1 MLLRDELPVVKY
13 HVVMRWVNRLPR
25 LFCVAA
31 LGLVLTSSGTAM
43 ASPFGIN
50 AHIPSDTVLDAL
62 AQSGIGWV
70 RIDFLWPVV
79 QPTQGDWDWTTY
91 DHVVEAARQRGLEI
105 YATLAY
111 SPEWATAGT
120 PGPGVPRNSG
130 DWARFCYRAARRYRG
145 LVAAWGMWNEPNLTG
160 FWEGSRHDY
169 IELILLPGARA
180 IHAADP
186 RALVSAPDTAHLHSA
201 HWDGWL
207 SDVIG
212 AASGELDVVTHHV
225 YPPGSSHEPVT
236 SYLERDAS
244 NPWDDPSVKKIL
256 QQAGWFGRPFWLTET
271 GIPSNV
277 YGTNDQA
284 SFYHQLLL
292 DWFRPG
298 TDLNW
303 MDRIFFYEAA
313 DDPRVDAYGILGP
326 APDYAP
332 KTAYFTYSWFISD
345 AEVDDARILSAE
357 VPAFLKPGA
366 PTAATVVVENSGTTT
381 WTAED
386 GYRLSVLSNQSQLTV
401 DGLALPSGLAVPP
414 GGTVEFGLTL
424 TGSEGPLAVDLLLRM
439 EHAGARLF
447 GPALRQPVTIHPLD
461 PPTILSQPQGLQT
474 VVGAVVSFEVKAD
487 GPAPLSYRWQLD
499 GVDVEDGTHFI
510 GSATDRLTVV
520 VVTANETGTYRC
532 IVTNEAGAVASA
544 EADLGFAAG
553 ASPRR
558 GAGRAKPLPGR
569 EKDRDLDPGR

>member
-1 MLLRDELPVVKY
+1 MRRADRLRKLSLVTGF
-13 HVVMRWVNRLPR
+13 WL
-25 LFCVAA
+25 A
-31 LGLVLTSSGTAM
+31 LMSSGIGL

-50 AHIPSDTVLDAL
+50 AHIPSDAVMDAL
-62 AQSGIGWV
+62 AQAGIDWV
-70 RIDFLWPVV
+70 RIDFLWPLV

-91 DHVVEAARQRGLEI
+91 DHVVDAARQRGLEI

-120 PGPGVPRNSG
+120 PGPGVPRDSR

-145 LVAAWGMWNEPNLTG
+145 MVAAWGMWNEPNLTG

-180 IHAADP
+180 VHAADP
-186 RALVSAPDTAHLHSA
+186 GALVCAPDTAHLHSA

-207 SDVIG
+207 RDVIE
-212 AASGELDVVTHHV
+212 AAGSELDVVTHHV

-236 SYLERDAS
+236 SYLERDAA

-292 DWFRPG
+292 DWFRPD

-332 KTAYFTYSWFISD
+332 KTAYSTYSWFISE
-345 AEVDDARILSAE
+345 AEVDDARILSAD
-357 VPAFLKPGA
+357 VPAFLKPGV
-366 PTAATVVVENSGTTT
+366 PTPATLVLENSGSTT

-386 GYRLSVLSNQSQLTV
+386 GYRLVVLSNLGQLSI
-401 DGLALPSGLAVPP
+401 DGLTLPPGLMVPP
-414 GGTVEFGLTL
+414 GSTIVFELGV
-424 TGSEGPLAVDLLLRM
+424 TGPDGPLQTELLLRM
-439 EHAGARLF
+439 EHTGTRLF
-447 GPALRQPVTIHPLD
+447 GPALRKLVTVHPLD
-461 PPTILSQPQGLQT
+461 PPAVVAQPRAREA
-474 VVGAVVSFEVKAD
+474 VAGAVVSFTVEAD
-487 GPAPLSYRWQLD
+487 GPGPLSYGWQLD
-499 GVDVEDGTHFI
+499 GVDIQDGTHFV
-510 GSATDRLTVV
+510 GSETNRLTVV
-520 VVTANETGTYRC
+520 VVTADETGTYRC
-532 IVTNEAGAVASA
+532 IITNEAGAVASA
-544 EADLGFAAG
+544 EADLSLAATAPARPG
-553 ASPRR
+553 S
-558 GAGRAKPLPGR
+558 GRSKPLPGR
-569 EKDRDLDPGR
+569 DKERDLDPEG